1 MYKFVN
7 LDSGDKEMQD
17 YLFINFINFI
27 WLSISNITLLVAV
40 RNKIKT
46 VSKSINKIKMQKSN
60 LT

>member
-27 WLSISNITLLVAV
+27 WPSISNITLWVAV

-60 LT
+60 HI